1 MSEYIHQGD
10 GKLREIKAAS
20 GRRSGFS
27 WILFRRPFHPD
38 CIYGESLHLGEVGRR
53 IWPSFCRCFSAPFT
67 PPLDRESNSE
77 CLPSRSTKIGQ
88 LGTSCREAVLGSSC
102 LLLPSLY
109 LLMTVS
115 GLLDARHKPA
125 SA

>member
-38 CIYGESLHLGEVGRR
+38 CIYGESLHLGEVGAESGR
-53 IWPSFCRCFSAPFT
+53 PF
-67 PPLDRESNSE
+67 
-77 CLPSRSTKIGQ
+77 
-88 LGTSCREAVLGSSC
+88 AAAF
-102 LLLPSLY
+102 LLPSHPRWTGSQIQNAYPLIA
-109 LLMTVS
+109 L
-115 GLLDARHKPA
+115 K
-125 SA
+125 